1 VVARLTETLGDEWLP
16 TNFLIRLTIMAQ
28 VTSFPQQDRIHVLA
42 ADNTSMNTQLL
53 VEALARDGQFNM
65 AGSASKTAE
74 ILACAKREQPQV
86 ALISARQ
93 GDNGQ
98 AGFDLCREICTAS
111 PATRVIMLLDSS
123 ERTPVIEAFR
133 SGARGV
139 FCRTESLKLLAK
151 CILCVHE
158 GQIWANSDELHYL
171 LEAVAQPAP
180 LRLCSVNGSALL
192 SARELDVVRCV
203 AEGLTNRE
211 IANRLTLRE
220 HTVKNYLFR
229 IFDKLG
235 VSSRVEVVLYALSG
249 GGAVHKPGPVAPAKR
264 EAMPAPLVV
273 RTASPTRTVR
283 Y

>member
-1 VVARLTETLGDEWLP
+1 
-16 TNFLIRLTIMAQ
+16 MAQ
-28 VTSFPQQDRIHVLA
+28 LNSFPLQDGIRVLA
-42 ADNTSMNTQLL
+42 ADSTSMNTQLL

-65 AGSASKTAE
+65 SGPAPTPGE
-74 ILACAKREQPQV
+74 VLAWAKREHPHI

-93 GDNGQ
+93 GDNGA
-98 AGFDLCREICTAS
+98 AGFDLCREICSGS

-123 ERTPVIEAFR
+123 ARPPVIEAFR

-158 GQIWANSDELHYL
+158 GQVWASSVELHYL
-171 LEAVAQPAP
+171 LEAVAEPIP
-180 LRLCSVNGSALL
+180 MPFSGVGGNALL

-211 IANRLTLRE
+211 IAHRLTLRE

-249 GGAVHKPGPVAPAKR
+249 GGPSHLYRSIARPV
-264 EAMPAPLVV
+264 EATPAPIMTGTGSLARVV
-273 RTASPTRTVR
+273 RQ
-283 Y
+283 